1 MSRARRGRHFAEPP
15 ARAPRATRS
24 TGATRSAG
32 PTRSTGAARAARPP
46 RAGRVGAG
54 FALALATA
62 SAVVAPAVL
71 PEEANA
77 EGSATTTIDPA
88 TLAAAERAVA
98 ERSDGAAASRSG
110 TARAPRSVEAIV
122 VDQGAK
128 VSRDGDRIDRDAIK
142 IVPAEPAPAAPDE
155 RVPPPGCDPSIDPQ
169 GSNGRLSTADLCAP
183 WAGAVLLRADAATAL
198 AALNDAYVEQF
209 GERMCITDGYRS
221 YDQQVV
227 LKAQKPGLAA
237 APGTSNHGWG
247 LAIDICPESYSGDR
261 WAWLA
266 EHGPAA
272 GWTNPAWARQGGAGP
287 YEPWHWEFSPAA

>member
-1 MSRARRGRHFAEPP
+1 MTRSTRARRGRHFAEPQPRASRASRTTPRP
-15 ARAPRATRS
+15 AARLAPRP
-24 TGATRSAG
+24 GK
-32 PTRSTGAARAARPP
+32 
-46 RAGRVGAG
+46 VGAG

-77 EGSATTTIDPA
+77 EGTGTTTLDPA
-88 TLAAAERAVA
+88 ALAAAERAVA
-98 ERSDGAAASRSG
+98 ERSDRSASRSG
-110 TARAPRSVEAIV
+110 TAARSGVAIV
-122 VDQGAK
+122 VDREAK
-128 VSRDGDRIDRDAIK
+128 VSRDGDRVDRDSIE
-142 IVPAEPAPAAPDE
+142 IVPADPAPAAPDE
-155 RVPPPGCDPSIDPQ
+155 QVPPPGCDPSIDPQ

-198 AALNDAYVEQF
+198 AALNDAYTEQF
-209 GERMCITDGYRS
+209 GEQMCITDGYRS

-227 LKAQKPGLAA
+227 LKGQKPGLAA
-237 APGTSNHGWG
+237 TPGTSNHGWG
-247 LAIDICPESYSGDR
+247 LAVDICPESYAGDR